1 MKKHVA
7 IGVGILLGAF
17 CCLAAISAQTPPSSA
32 AQADRARIDAG
43 KRLFADTCQND
54 HCHGGS
60 ARNMEDHSGFTAE
73 RLTRVITE
81 GVPDAG
87 MQAFKGVYTPE
98 QVEQLVAYILSVSAD
113 AGASAGRTAPQLA
126 PAHSVTTR
134 EITSSRLVDAGKEP
148 QNWLTYFG
156 NYAAWSYSSLDQVTR
171 QNVKRLVPVWAFST
185 GELRGGLMATPLVA
199 DGVMYL
205 MGPRNRVFALD
216 AVTGRQIWKY
226 FYELPDGPVPYQNG
240 SRGVAIGYGLVYFG
254 SLDNHV
260 VALDAKTGREVW
272 QIEIEDVRQCGCN
285 VTSAP
290 LLVKDKVI
298 VGVTAGDSAHRG
310 YLNAYDAKT
319 GKHLWRF
326 YTIPAAGEP
335 GNETWAGDSWK
346 LGGGS
351 TWFTGS
357 YDPELNLVYWGVGN
371 ASSDYF
377 GEDRQGENLYTA
389 SLIAL
394 DADTGKLKWYFQE
407 TPHDVYDYD
416 SNAEPMLIDVTGNGQ
431 TRKLVVHAS
440 KNGFAYVLDRVTGT
454 YVAGWPYVDE
464 LNWTKGLDRNGKPI
478 DQVIPPA
485 GKRTDIC
492 PGGAGGRNWQHA
504 AYSPRTGWYYNTSF
518 EFCETIEPKRQEAQ
532 EGDRWMANAGNLRHP
547 SATAKP
553 HIDAFDPV
561 TGKKAWTYR
570 TKYMNLSSLLATAGD
585 LLFGGDPDGDAW
597 ALDATTGERLW
608 SFNTGGGISSA
619 PMAYAVNGRQYIA
632 IGSGMG
638 ALHGGYVPRWW
649 PEAPIPP
656 AASTLFVFALP
667 NP

>member
-7 IGVGILLGAF
+7 IGAGILLGAF
-17 CCLAAISAQTPPSSA
+17 CCLAAISAQTPPASA
-32 AQADRARIDAG
+32 AEVDRARIDAG

-73 RLTRVITE
+73 HLRHVINE

-87 MQAFKGVYTPE
+87 MQAFKDVFTPE
-98 QVEQLVAYILSVSAD
+98 QVERLVAYILSVSAD
-113 AGASAGRTAPQLA
+113 PGASAARTAPQLV
-126 PAHSVTTR
+126 PAHSATTH

-156 NYAAWSYSSLDQVTR
+156 NYAAWSYSSLDQITR
-171 QNVKRLVPVWAFST
+171 QNVKQIVPVWAFPT

-226 FYELPDGPVPYQNG
+226 FYQLPDGPVPYQNG

-310 YLNAYDAKT
+310 YLHAYDAKT

-371 ASSDYF
+371 ASSDYY
-377 GEDRQGENLYTA
+377 GEDRQGENLYTE
-389 SLIAL
+389 SLVAL
-394 DADTGKLKWYFQE
+394 DADTGKLRWYFQE

-440 KNGFAYVLDRVTGT
+440 KNGFAYVLD
-454 YVAGWPYVDE
+454 
-464 LNWTKGLDRNGKPI
+464 
-478 DQVIPPA
+478 
-485 GKRTDIC
+485 
-492 PGGAGGRNWQHA
+492 
-504 AYSPRTGWYYNTSF
+504 
-518 EFCETIEPKRQEAQ
+518 
-532 EGDRWMANAGNLRHP
+532 
-547 SATAKP
+547 
-553 HIDAFDPV
+553 
-561 TGKKAWTYR
+561 
-570 TKYMNLSSLLATAGD
+570 
-585 LLFGGDPDGDAW
+585 
-597 ALDATTGERLW
+597 
-608 SFNTGGGISSA
+608 
-619 PMAYAVNGRQYIA
+619 
-632 IGSGMG
+632 
-638 ALHGGYVPRWW
+638 
-649 PEAPIPP
+649 
-656 AASTLFVFALP
+656 
-667 NP
+667 

>member
-1 MKKHVA
+1 MKPRAAWFAV
-7 IGVGILLGAF
+7 GVLLASVGV
-17 CCLAAISAQTPPSSA
+17 LA
-32 AQADRARIDAG
+32 
-43 KRLFADTCQND
+43 
-54 HCHGGS
+54 
-60 ARNMEDHSGFTAE
+60 
-73 RLTRVITE
+73 
-81 GVPDAG
+81 
-87 MQAFKGVYTPE
+87 E
-98 QVEQLVAYILSVSAD
+98 QQ
-113 AGASAGRTAPQLA
+113 
-126 PAHSVTTR
+126 
-134 EITSSRLVDAGKEP
+134 ITSSRPIDSSRLVAAGKEP
-148 QNWLTYFG
+148 ENWLTYFG
-156 NYAAWSYSSLDQVTR
+156 NYAAWSYSSLDQITR
-171 QNVKRLVPVWAFST
+171 QNVKQLVPVWAFST

-226 FYELPDGPVPYQNG
+226 FYQLPDGPVPYQNG

-326 YTIPAAGEP
+326 YTIPAPGEL

-357 YDPELNLVYWGVGN
+357 YDPELNFVYWGVGN
-371 ASSDYF
+371 ASSDYY
-377 GEDRQGENLYTA
+377 GEHRHGDNLYTA
-389 SLIAL
+389 SLVAL
-394 DADTGKLKWYFQE
+394 DADTGRLKWYFQE

-416 SNAEPMLIDVTGNGQ
+416 SNAEPMLLDVTANGRTQ
-431 TRKLVVHAS
+431 KLVVHAS
-440 KNGFAYVLDRVTGT
+440 KNGFAYVLDRVTGA
-454 YVAGWPYVDE
+454 YVNGWPYVDE
-464 LNWTKGLDRNGKPI
+464 FNWTKGLNKDGKPI

-504 AYSPRTGWYYNTSF
+504 AFSPRTGWYYNTSF
-518 EFCETIEPKRQEAQ
+518 EFCETIEPKPQEAK
-532 EGDRWMANAGNLRHP
+532 EGDRWMANAGNVRHP

-570 TKYMNLSSLLATAGD
+570 TKYMNLSCLLATGGD

-597 ALDATTGERLW
+597 ALDAKTGERLW

-619 PMAYAVNGRQYIA
+619 PMAYAVSGRQYVA

-638 ALHGGYVPRWW
+638 ALHGSYVPRWS

-667 NP
+667 RP